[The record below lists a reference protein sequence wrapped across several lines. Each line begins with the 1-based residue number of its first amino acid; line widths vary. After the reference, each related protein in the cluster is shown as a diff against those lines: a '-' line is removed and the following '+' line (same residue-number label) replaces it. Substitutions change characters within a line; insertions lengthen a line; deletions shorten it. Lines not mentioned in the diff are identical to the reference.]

1 MISLGLI
8 ALILLYGVLG
18 VWSTSVV
25 AEGQYALF
33 YKHVFSIG
41 VGLGVFFLMR
51 FSGYR
56 RLQRAAPVLYGLL
69 LLLLGLVLAIGPSVA
84 GSRRWLFLGGFS
96 FQPSELAKLVLTL
109 TLSAHLSQ
117 VRLQRGRVLANA
129 LQLLG
134 LGLHIALPCALVLKE
149 PDLGMT
155 LVLLGL
161 FFSLLVVSPLS
172 FWILSMTVMPLL
184 SVALFFVHVWLW
196 KAHLLLG
203 ALGLGL
209 ATLRHRF
216 YKRQN
221 QLLLLLGCVVLTLNV
236 SVVGLGQLAW
246 ENLQP
251 YQKQRILT
259 FVSPTPDA
267 LASGYQVEQSKIAV
281 GSGSLW
287 GQGLF
292 SGSQTQLGY
301 VPEQHTDF
309 IFSAIAE
316 ETGFLGA
323 GFLLLCFGG
332 LVFRI
337 LWIGFTAQEPQQ
349 LYICTGVSALL
360 LMQLLIN
367 VGMNIDMMPV
377 TGVPLPLVSYGGSSM
392 MIQLALL
399 GLVESIHVQQQQES
413 GLLGVSF

>member
-8 ALILLYGVLG
+8 TLILLYGVLG
-18 VWSTSVV
+18 VWSTSV
-25 AEGQYALF
+25 AADGEYALF

-41 VGLGVFFLMR
+41 VGLAVFFFIR

-56 RLQRAAPVLYGLL
+56 RLQRAAPVLYGVL
-69 LLLLGLVLAIGPSVA
+69 LLLLGLVLVIGPSVA

-117 VRLQRGRVLANA
+117 VRLQRGRALTNA
-129 LQLLG
+129 LQLGG
-134 LGLHIALPCALVLKE
+134 LALHIALPCLLVLKE

-161 FFSLLVVSPLS
+161 FFSMLVVSPLS
-172 FWILSMTVMPLL
+172 FWILSMTVMPLF
-184 SVALFFVHVWLW
+184 SIALFFVHGWLW

-203 ALGLGL
+203 ALALGL

-236 SVVGLGQLAW
+236 SVVELGQVAW
-246 ENLQP
+246 HNLKP

-259 FVSPTPDA
+259 FVSPAPDA

-281 GSGSLW
+281 GSGGLW

-309 IFSAIAE
+309 IFSALAE
-316 ETGFLGA
+316 ETGFWGA

-332 LVFRI
+332 LVFRV

-367 VGMNIDMMPV
+367 VGMNMDMMPV

-399 GLVESIHVQQQQES
+399 GLVESIHVQQHQES

>member
-8 ALILLYGVLG
+8 AVILLYGMLG

-25 AEGQYALF
+25 ADGQYGLF
-33 YKHVFSIG
+33 YKHIFSIV
-41 VGLGVFFLMR
+41 VGLAVFTSIRL
-51 FSGYR
+51 SGYQ
-56 RLQRAAPVLYGLL
+56 RLQRFAPLFYGLL
-69 LLLLGLVLAIGPSVA
+69 LLLLGVVLAIGPVVA
-84 GSRRWLFLGGFS
+84 GARRWIFLGGFS

-109 TLSAHLSQ
+109 TLSAHLSHL
-117 VRLQRGRVLANA
+117 RLHRGRWRTNA
-129 LQLLG
+129 VQLLALFG
-134 LGLHIALPCALVLKE
+134 HIALPCVLVLKE

-161 FFSLLVVSPLS
+161 FFSMLVVSPLS
-172 FWILSMTVMPLL
+172 FWILSLTLMPLM
-184 SVALFFVHVWLW
+184 SIGLFFMNTLLW
-196 KAHLLLG
+196 KAHLLVG
-203 ALGLGL
+203 ALLLGGL
-209 ATLRHRF
+209 ALGMRF
-216 YKRQN
+216 YKIQRQM
-221 QLLLLLGCVVLTLNV
+221 LLVLGCLILTLNT
-236 SVVGLGQLAW
+236 SVIGLGQWGWTHLK
-246 ENLQP
+246 P

-259 FVSPTPDA
+259 FVSPAPDA
-267 LASGYQVEQSKIAV
+267 LASGYQVQQSKIAV
-281 GSGSLW
+281 GSGGLT

-323 GFLLLCFGG
+323 GFLLLCFG
-332 LVFRI
+332 LLIFRI
-337 LWIGFTAQEPQQ
+337 LWIGFTAREPQQ

-367 VGMNIDMMPV
+367 VGMNVDMMPV

-399 GLVESIHVQQQQES
+399 GLVESIQWKQKQE
-413 GLLGVSF
+413 GWLMHVSF